1 MTAKDI
7 ILSEN
12 ARRRMLG
19 GVNIL
24 ADAVNATLGPRG
36 RNVLIERSFGAP
48 RFTKDGVSVAKSI
61 ELADPVENAGVR
73 LIREVAE
80 RTAKLAGDGTTT
92 ATVLARCILREGCKA
107 VAAGMN
113 PMDVKRGIDRA
124 AAVLAGEIESISRP
138 VGTSGQITQVATIAS
153 NGDIE
158 AGQILTEA
166 MERVGRTGVITIEEA
181 KSRETQLET
190 VEGMQ
195 FDRGYLSPYFI
206 TKTDTLSVDLEEP
219 FLLLHDK
226 KISNMAPFIP
236 LLEAVI
242 KQGKPVLVI
251 AEDVDGEALAALV
264 VNKLRGSLQCAAVKA
279 PGFGDRRKEMLQD
292 IAVLTGATVI
302 SSDLGM
308 KLENV
313 TLDMLGQAARV
324 TVSKDDTTLIGG
336 AGAKP
341 DIEARCNA
349 IRQQAEEAKSDYD
362 REKLEERLAK
372 LTGGVAI
379 IQVGGVSESEMK
391 ERKDRIEDAL
401 HATRAAT
408 EEGIVPGGGVAL
420 LYAARALD
428 GLEAAN
434 EDIRA
439 GISIVRKAAA
449 EPMRR
454 IIRNAGKDGAL
465 IVGRLLEKNNTA
477 WGYDAQNDCLSDMF
491 DAGIVDPAKVVRIA
505 LQNAVSIAGLMM
517 TTEAVVVNRHKAA
530 SSSGY
535 PGSLEGLDL

>member
-1 MTAKDI
+1 MGAKDI
-7 ILSEN
+7 IFSEN
-12 ARRRMLG
+12 ARHRMLG
-19 GVNIL
+19 GVNVL

-36 RNVLIERSFGAP
+36 RNVLIEKSFGAP
-48 RFTKDGVSVAKSI
+48 RSTKDGVSVAKAI
-61 ELADPVENAGVR
+61 ELPDPVENIGIR

-113 PMDVKRGIDRA
+113 PMDVKRGIDRGA
-124 AAVLAGEIESISRP
+124 AAMVEALAGFSRP
-138 VGTSGQITQVATIAS
+138 VNTSAQITQVATIAS
-153 NGDIE
+153 NGDSE

-166 MERVGRTGVITIEEA
+166 MERVGRTGVITIEESQ
-181 KSRETQLET
+181 SRETRLET

-206 TKTDTLSVDLEEP
+206 TSAEILSVELETP
-219 FLLLHDK
+219 FILLFDK
-226 KISNMAPFIP
+226 KISNLAPFIP
-236 LLEAVI
+236 VLEAVI
-242 KQGKPVLVI
+242 KHGKPVLVI

-279 PGFGDRRKEMLQD
+279 PGFGDRRKEILQD

-302 SSDLGM
+302 SADLGM

-313 TLDMLGQAARV
+313 TLDMLGQSVRV
-324 TVSKDDTTLIGG
+324 IITKDDTTLVGG
-336 AGAKP
+336 GGAKP
-341 DIEARCNA
+341 EIEARCNA
-349 IRQQAEEAKSDYD
+349 IRQQIEETQSDYD

-372 LTGGVAI
+372 LSGGVAI
-379 IQVGGVSESEMK
+379 VEVGGASEAEVK

-408 EEGIVPGGGVAL
+408 EEGIVPGGGAAL
-420 LYAARALD
+420 LYAALALD

-434 EDIRA
+434 GDMRA
-439 GISIVRKAAA
+439 GIAIIRKAAA
-449 EPMRR
+449 EPVRR
-454 IIRNAGKDGAL
+454 IVRNAGKDEAL
-465 IVGRLLEKNNTA
+465 IVGKLLEKNDTA
-477 WGYDAQNDCLSDMF
+477 WGYDAQNDCLADMF
-491 DAGIVDPAKVVRIA
+491 ESGIVDPAKVVRIA

-517 TTEAVVVNRHKAA
+517 TTEAVVVDHSKAA
-530 SSSGY
+530 AHSGY
-535 PGSLEGLDL
+535 PGGLDGKDF

>member
-1 MTAKDI
+1 MSAKDI
-7 ILSEN
+7 IFSEN
-12 ARRRMLG
+12 ARHRMLG
-19 GVNIL
+19 GVNVL

-36 RNVLIERSFGAP
+36 RNVLIEKRFGAP
-48 RFTKDGVSVAKSI
+48 RSTKDGVSVAKAI
-61 ELADPVENAGVR
+61 ELPDPVENTGIR

-113 PMDVKRGIDRA
+113 PMDVKRGIDRGA
-124 AAVLAGEIESISRP
+124 DAMVEALTGLSRP
-138 VGTSGQITQVATIAS
+138 VNTSAQITQVATIAS
-153 NGDIE
+153 NGDTG

-181 KSRETQLET
+181 KSRETRLET

-206 TKTDTLSVDLEEP
+206 TSAEILSVDLETP
-219 FLLLHDK
+219 FILLFDK
-226 KISNMAPFIP
+226 KISNLTPFIP
-236 LLEAVI
+236 VLEAVI
-242 KQGKPVLVI
+242 KHGKPVLVI

-264 VNKLRGSLQCAAVKA
+264 VNKMRGSLQCAAVKA

-292 IAVLTGATVI
+292 IAILTGATVI
-302 SSDLGM
+302 SADLGM

-324 TVSKDDTTLIGG
+324 IITKDDTTLVGG
-336 AGAKP
+336 GGAKP
-341 DIEARCNA
+341 EIEARCNA
-349 IRQQAEEAKSDYD
+349 IRQQVEETKSDYD

-372 LTGGVAI
+372 LSGGVAI
-379 IQVGGVSESEMK
+379 VEVGGASEAEVK

-408 EEGIVPGGGVAL
+408 EEGIVPGGGAAL
-420 LYAARALD
+420 LYTARALD

-434 EDIRA
+434 GDMRA
-439 GISIVRKAAA
+439 GIAIVRKAAA
-449 EPMRR
+449 EPVRR
-454 IIRNAGKDGAL
+454 IVRNAGKDEAL
-465 IVGRLLEKNNTA
+465 IVGKLLEKNDTA
-477 WGYDAQNDCLSDMF
+477 WGYDAQNDCLADMF
-491 DAGIVDPAKVVRIA
+491 EAGIVDPAKVVRIA

-517 TTEAVVVNRHKAA
+517 TTEAVVVDHSKAA
-530 SSSGY
+530 HSGY
-535 PGSLEGLDL
+535 PGGLDGMDF

>member
-1 MTAKDI
+1 MSAKDI
-7 ILSEN
+7 IFSEN
-12 ARRRMLG
+12 ARHRMLG
-19 GVNIL
+19 GVNVL

-36 RNVLIERSFGAP
+36 RNVLIEKNFGAP
-48 RFTKDGVSVAKSI
+48 RSTKDGVSVAKAI
-61 ELADPVENAGVR
+61 ELPDPVENIGIR

-92 ATVLARCILREGCKA
+92 ATALARCILREGCKA

-113 PMDVKRGIDRA
+113 PMDVKRGIDRGA
-124 AAVLAGEIESISRP
+124 DAMLEALAGFSRP
-138 VGTSGQITQVATIAS
+138 VNTSAQITQVATIAS
-153 NGDIE
+153 NGDTG

-166 MERVGRTGVITIEEA
+166 MERVGRTGVITVEESQ
-181 KSRETQLET
+181 SRETRLET

-206 TKTDTLSVDLEEP
+206 TSAEILSVELETP
-219 FLLLHDK
+219 FILLFDK
-226 KISNMAPFIP
+226 KISNLAPFIP
-236 LLEAVI
+236 VLEAVI
-242 KQGKPVLVI
+242 KHGKPVLVV

-302 SSDLGM
+302 SADLGM

-313 TLDMLGQAARV
+313 TLDMLGHAARV
-324 TVSKDDTTLIGG
+324 IVTKDDTTLVGG
-336 AGAKP
+336 GGAKP
-341 DIEARCNA
+341 EIEARCNA
-349 IRQQAEEAKSDYD
+349 IRQQVEETKSDYD

-372 LTGGVAI
+372 LSGGVAI
-379 IQVGGVSESEMK
+379 VEVGGASEAEVK

-408 EEGIVPGGGVAL
+408 EEGIVPGGGAAL

-434 EDIRA
+434 GEMRA
-439 GISIVRKAAA
+439 GIAIIRKAAA
-449 EPMRR
+449 EPVRR
-454 IIRNAGKDGAL
+454 IVRNAGKDEAL
-465 IVGRLLEKNNTA
+465 IVGKLLEKNDTA
-477 WGYDAQNDCLSDMF
+477 WGYDAQNDCLADMF
-491 DAGIVDPAKVVRIA
+491 EAGIVDPAKVVRIA

-517 TTEAVVVNRHKAA
+517 TTEAVVVNHPKAA
-530 SSSGY
+530 AHSGY
-535 PGSLEGLDL
+535 PSGLDGMDF